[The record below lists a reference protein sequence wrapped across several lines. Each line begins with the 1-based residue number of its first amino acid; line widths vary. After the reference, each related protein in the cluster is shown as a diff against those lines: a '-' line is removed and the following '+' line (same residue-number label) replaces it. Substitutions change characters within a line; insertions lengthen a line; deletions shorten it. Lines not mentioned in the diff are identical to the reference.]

1 MRVLLPILAA
11 GLAIGGAANA
21 TTLTFTH
28 TIPATTVPFTD
39 SFTLSSF
46 STALGTLTG
55 IEILLDDTTSAT
67 VDIYNLNSTPAAFT
81 DASASVP
88 LTITGPA
95 GASLTDIVTAGPI
108 SGVADPGLNTF
119 TGASGN
125 STVTETLTSGDFA
138 AYETATPQSLTFGA
152 VAGNGTYTGTAGFG
166 VLFGGS
172 ATAGGTV
179 EVEYTYTPLS
189 AAPEPASWAL
199 MMIGFGAMGG
209 VLRRRREDISAP
221 I

>member
-1 MRVLLPILAA
+1 MKVLLPILAA

-21 TTLTFTH
+21 TTLTFSH

-55 IEILLDDTTSAT
+55 VEILLDDTTSAT
-67 VDIYNLNSTPAAFT
+67 VDIYNLNVASAFFT

-95 GASLTDIVTAGPI
+95 GASLTDTVTAGPI
-108 SGVADPGLNTF
+108 SGVASSGLNTF

-125 STVTETLTSGDFA
+125 STVTENLAPADFA
-138 AYETATPQSLTFGA
+138 AYESATPQSLTFGA
-152 VAGNGTYTGTAGFG
+152 VAANGTYTGTAGFG

-172 ATAGGTV
+172 ASAGGAV
-179 EVEYTYTPLS
+179 EVEYTYTPTV
-189 AAPEPASWAL
+189 PEPASWAL

-209 VLRRRREDISAP
+209 VLRRRREEPSAL

>member
-1 MRVLLPILAA
+1 MKHLLPIFAA
-11 GLAIGGAANA
+11 GLTIAGAANA
-21 TTLTFTH
+21 TVLTFTH
-28 TIPATTVPFTD
+28 TIPATTVPFT
-39 SFTLSSF
+39 SVFTLSSF

-55 IEILLDDTTSAT
+55 VEILLDDTTSAT
-67 VDIYNLNSTPAAFT
+67 VDIYNLNATSSSFT

-95 GASLTDIVTAGPI
+95 AVSLTDTVTAGPI
-108 SGVADPGLNTF
+108 SGVAAPGLNTY

-125 STVTETLTSGDFA
+125 STVTTSIAPADFSS
-138 AYETATPQSLTFGA
+138 YESATPQSLTFGA
-152 VAGNGTYTGTAGFG
+152 VAANGTYTGTAGFG

-179 EVEYTYTPLS
+179 EVEYTYTPVPTV
-189 AAPEPASWAL
+189 PEPASWAL

-209 VLRRRREDISAP
+209 VLRRRREVTSAP
-221 I
+221 V